1 MDGGFGNYSSQ
12 MNNGMGRDQQKDPK
26 KLAQT
31 IGSSIQKISQ
41 NVHSMKKMANLM
53 GSAQDTQDMRDQ
65 LHQIQHY
72 TNNLATDTGA
82 HLKELQQIS
91 FQRSVSEQRELKMQR
106 ERLQDEFTETLSAF
120 KEILAK
126 TYEWECD
133 EMKKNR
139 ANSGLVSVAPPPSV
153 NSKDL
158 FGESR
163 FGDEQLIELQDN
175 WPSSG
180 NSRQA
185 QMQAQADDANLQMM
199 QQQEAAIQQLG
210 KEIIGVNELF
220 KELGALVHDQGEL
233 VDSIEAS
240 VEKTEYNVSQGTSQL
255 RQASELSNKLRK
267 KRCFMF
273 LILAGILAFLVLIIY
288 LGS

>member
-1 MDGGFGNYSSQ
+1 MDGGFGTYSSQ
-12 MNNGMGRDQQKDPK
+12 MNNGLGRDRQKDPK

-31 IGSSIQKISQ
+31 IGTNIQKISQ

-72 TNNLATDTGA
+72 TNNLAADTA
-82 HLKELQQIS
+82 ASLRELQQIS
-91 FQRSVSEQRELKMQR
+91 FQRSGSEQRELKMQR

-139 ANSGLVSVAPPPSV
+139 ANSGLVAVAPPPSAS
-153 NSKDL
+153 SKDV
-158 FGESR
+158 FGDSR
-163 FGDEQLIELQDN
+163 FGGEQLIELQDN

-185 QMQAQADDANLQMM
+185 QMQAQADDMNLQMM
-199 QQQEAAIQQLG
+199 QQQEAAIEKLG
-210 KEIIGVNELF
+210 QEIVGVNELF
-220 KELGALVHDQGEL
+220 KELGALVHEQGEH

-240 VEKTEYNVSQGTSQL
+240 VEKTEYSVSQGTSQL
-255 RQASELSNKLRK
+255 RQANELSNKLRRR
-267 KRCFMF
+267 RCFMF
-273 LILAGILAFLVLIIY
+273 LILAGILSFLVLIIY
-288 LGS
+288 LGW